1 MKVAIHQPDYIPY
14 LGFFYKMYKSD
25 LFIYLDDAQFSNEA
39 AHNFNKI
46 KTPQGVLRVKFPVE
60 MKFGDPI
67 NHVRPKDE
75 LKWKE
80 KHLKTIEMNY
90 KKAPFFSDIYPSL
103 KEVYLNDYSN
113 VADLNIALN
122 TFISNQFGIKPK
134 IFRSSE
140 LLSHAKK
147 EERVIDLSLE
157 VGATAYISGNGARV
171 YQDES
176 HFNERGLKLE
186 YMDYSPIEYP
196 QLWGD
201 FIENMEI
208 GSFLELDLRDTGEL
222 FNGSEVCRLNLNRAG
237 IYHCCRLL
245 NVNKVLLPY
254 YECFTVRN
262 FLLGKGFKV
271 DYYHIDKDFM
281 PLDISQDDDTAIVFV
296 NYFGLMSTEHML
308 SLIEGYKNVIIDN
321 AQSLFAKPINGVYN
335 VYSPRKFV
343 GVPDGCYV
351 VGPDAVRFS
360 DEYDQDL
367 SSETAGFLLQRIEV
381 GCNSAY
387 QYRQLNEKRIDMSNI
402 SRMSI
407 LSRAILKN
415 APYDYI
421 KNKRF
426 ENFNLASDL
435 YSSMNKINPHIYF
448 DDNCVPFVYPLV
460 VEKSDMVD
468 LLSKEKIYTG
478 RWWNYLLKETDST
491 SFEYYLSSYMIP
503 IPIDQR
509 YGKNEIEYVYN
520 IINKYLTK

>member
-1 MKVAIHQPDYIPY
+1 
-14 LGFFYKMYKSD
+14 
-25 LFIYLDDAQFSNEA
+25 
-39 AHNFNKI
+39 
-46 KTPQGVLRVKFPVE
+46 
-60 MKFGDPI
+60 
-67 NHVRPKDE
+67 
-75 LKWKE
+75 
-80 KHLKTIEMNY
+80 
-90 KKAPFFSDIYPSL
+90 
-103 KEVYLNDYSN
+103 
-113 VADLNIALN
+113 
-122 TFISNQFGIKPK
+122 
-134 IFRSSE
+134 
-140 LLSHAKK
+140 
-147 EERVIDLSLE
+147 
-157 VGATAYISGNGARV
+157 
-171 YQDES
+171 
-176 HFNERGLKLE
+176 
-186 YMDYSPIEYP
+186 
-196 QLWGD
+196 
-201 FIENMEI
+201 MEI

-222 FNGSEVCRLNLNRAG
+222 FDGSEVCRLNLNRAG

-254 YECFTVRN
+254 YECFTVRD
-262 FLLGKGFKV
+262 FLLGKGLKV

-281 PLDISQDDDTAIVFV
+281 PLDISQGDDTAIVFV

-387 QYRQLNEKRIDMSNI
+387 QYRQLNEKRLDMSNI

-415 APYDYI
+415 APYGYI

-435 YSSMNKINPHIYF
+435 MEPFRPIV
-448 DDNCVPFVYPLV
+448 DNLVKTMHPDKFEHDEKVEILKMLQKEMIIAGRKECVNNA
-460 VEKSDMVD
+460 M
-468 LLSKEKIYTG
+468 KIYC
-478 RWWNYLLKETDST
+478 RSIFDAL
-491 SFEYYLSSYMIP
+491 
-503 IPIDQR
+503 
-509 YGKNEIEYVYN
+509 NEGDISLIKFYKDE
-520 IINKYLTK
+520 L

>member
-1 MKVAIHQPDYIPY
+1 
-14 LGFFYKMYKSD
+14 
-25 LFIYLDDAQFSNEA
+25 
-39 AHNFNKI
+39 
-46 KTPQGVLRVKFPVE
+46 
-60 MKFGDPI
+60 
-67 NHVRPKDE
+67 
-75 LKWKE
+75 
-80 KHLKTIEMNY
+80 
-90 KKAPFFSDIYPSL
+90 
-103 KEVYLNDYSN
+103 
-113 VADLNIALN
+113 
-122 TFISNQFGIKPK
+122 
-134 IFRSSE
+134 
-140 LLSHAKK
+140 
-147 EERVIDLSLE
+147 
-157 VGATAYISGNGARV
+157 
-171 YQDES
+171 
-176 HFNERGLKLE
+176 
-186 YMDYSPIEYP
+186 
-196 QLWGD
+196 
-201 FIENMEI
+201 MEI

-222 FNGSEVCRLNLNRAG
+222 FDGSEVCRLNLNRAG

-254 YECFTVRN
+254 YECFTVRD
-262 FLLGKGFKV
+262 FLLGKGLKV

-281 PLDISQDDDTAIVFV
+281 PLDISQGDDTAIVFV

-387 QYRQLNEKRIDMSNI
+387 QYRQLNEKRLDMSNI

-407 LSRAILKN
+407 LSRAILKT
-415 APYDYI
+415 APYGYI

-520 IINKYLTK
+520 IINKYLTE

>member
-1 MKVAIHQPDYIPY
+1 M
-14 LGFFYKMYKSD
+14 
-25 LFIYLDDAQFSNEA
+25 
-39 AHNFNKI
+39 
-46 KTPQGVLRVKFPVE
+46 
-60 MKFGDPI
+60 
-67 NHVRPKDE
+67 
-75 LKWKE
+75 
-80 KHLKTIEMNY
+80 
-90 KKAPFFSDIYPSL
+90 
-103 KEVYLNDYSN
+103 
-113 VADLNIALN
+113 
-122 TFISNQFGIKPK
+122 
-134 IFRSSE
+134 
-140 LLSHAKK
+140 
-147 EERVIDLSLE
+147 
-157 VGATAYISGNGARV
+157 
-171 YQDES
+171 
-176 HFNERGLKLE
+176 
-186 YMDYSPIEYP
+186 
-196 QLWGD
+196 
-201 FIENMEI
+201 
-208 GSFLELDLRDTGEL
+208 
-222 FNGSEVCRLNLNRAG
+222 
-237 IYHCCRLL
+237 
-245 NVNKVLLPY
+245 PY
-254 YECFTVRN
+254 YECFTVRD

-296 NYFGLMSTEHML
+296 NYFGLMSIEHML
-308 SLIEGYKNVIIDN
+308 SLIEGYKNVIID
-321 AQSLFAKPINGVYN
+321 
-335 VYSPRKFV
+335 RKFV

>member
-1 MKVAIHQPDYIPY
+1 
-14 LGFFYKMYKSD
+14 
-25 LFIYLDDAQFSNEA
+25 
-39 AHNFNKI
+39 
-46 KTPQGVLRVKFPVE
+46 
-60 MKFGDPI
+60 
-67 NHVRPKDE
+67 
-75 LKWKE
+75 
-80 KHLKTIEMNY
+80 
-90 KKAPFFSDIYPSL
+90 
-103 KEVYLNDYSN
+103 
-113 VADLNIALN
+113 
-122 TFISNQFGIKPK
+122 
-134 IFRSSE
+134 
-140 LLSHAKK
+140 
-147 EERVIDLSLE
+147 
-157 VGATAYISGNGARV
+157 
-171 YQDES
+171 
-176 HFNERGLKLE
+176 
-186 YMDYSPIEYP
+186 
-196 QLWGD
+196 
-201 FIENMEI
+201 MEI

-367 SSETAGFLLQRIEV
+367 SSETAGFLLQRI
-381 GCNSAY
+381 
-387 QYRQLNEKRIDMSNI
+387 DMSNI

>member
-1 MKVAIHQPDYIPY
+1 
-14 LGFFYKMYKSD
+14 
-25 LFIYLDDAQFSNEA
+25 
-39 AHNFNKI
+39 
-46 KTPQGVLRVKFPVE
+46 
-60 MKFGDPI
+60 
-67 NHVRPKDE
+67 
-75 LKWKE
+75 
-80 KHLKTIEMNY
+80 
-90 KKAPFFSDIYPSL
+90 
-103 KEVYLNDYSN
+103 
-113 VADLNIALN
+113 
-122 TFISNQFGIKPK
+122 
-134 IFRSSE
+134 
-140 LLSHAKK
+140 
-147 EERVIDLSLE
+147 
-157 VGATAYISGNGARV
+157 
-171 YQDES
+171 
-176 HFNERGLKLE
+176 
-186 YMDYSPIEYP
+186 
-196 QLWGD
+196 
-201 FIENMEI
+201 MEI

-222 FNGSEVCRLNLNRAG
+222 FDGSEVCRLNLNRAG

-254 YECFTVRN
+254 YECFTVRD
-262 FLLGKGFKV
+262 FLLGKGLKV

-281 PLDISQDDDTAIVFV
+281 PLDISQGDDTAIVFV

-387 QYRQLNEKRIDMSNI
+387 QYRQLNEKRLDMSNI

-415 APYDYI
+415 
-421 KNKRF
+421 
-426 ENFNLASDL
+426 
-435 YSSMNKINPHIYF
+435 IYF

-520 IINKYLTK
+520 IINKYLTE